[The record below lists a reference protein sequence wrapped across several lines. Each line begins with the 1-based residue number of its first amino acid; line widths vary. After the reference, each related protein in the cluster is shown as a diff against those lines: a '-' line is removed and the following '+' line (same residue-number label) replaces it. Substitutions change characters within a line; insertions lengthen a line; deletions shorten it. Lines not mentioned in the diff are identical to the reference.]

1 MKLVLILL
9 IVLSY
14 YPMETG
20 AQNIQ
25 PIGFWREHLPFNNA
39 IQVSVD
45 KLVYCATPYGFFTYD
60 QQDASFERKTKINGL
75 SEVKVRLMEKDP
87 LGERIVLV
95 YENTNIDFLDGT
107 KVINLPDVLLSNV
120 SGDRTAYGIY
130 WQKNLVYLCTGLG
143 IIVLDADRNE
153 VKDTYR
159 PSSNG
164 GDIRVNDLVQLNGL
178 LYAATTEGLKMAAA
192 GATNLADYN
201 AWQTISGNGLSPG
214 SVQRLA
220 TFNNALIVQKNDSI
234 LIRQGNSWSVFF
246 NNGIPVTGLDTDASR
261 MMIAQ
266 SVSGKG
272 RIQIVNTAG
281 NITRVLQSNVL
292 SLPRQTAASGA
303 VFWVA
308 DQNNGL
314 LRFEDNEPERV
325 FPNSPISTAAGEMI
339 FYNKELWATAGAVN
353 ENWNYTFNPNGI
365 HRYNGDQWSGVNL
378 YIYPQLD
385 SLLDF
390 ITVAADAVS
399 GSLYAGSY
407 GGGLLEIKKDNS
419 FRIYKQQSALQPAI
433 GDPGSYRVSGLAAD
447 VNGNLWVSNYGA
459 PQNLL
464 VKKADGNWRGFTIPF
479 FHNENAIAQIIIDDL
494 NYKWIMAPK
503 GNGVFCFDDRGTLDV
518 LSDDRWRY
526 LRQGK
531 GNGNLPS
538 SEVYCMAKDLDGF
551 IWIGT
556 GKGIA
561 VVQCVQDIFSGNLCE
576 AVLPVVQQDNF
587 AGFLFAD
594 EEVRCIAVD
603 GANRKWVGTRNGL
616 WLISADGQKVIS
628 RFTES
633 NSPLLSNVINSIAI
647 DPLSGEVFISTFNG
661 ICSYR
666 GSATE
671 GTEKHGDVLVFPN
684 PVPPGYGGTI
694 AIRGLANNA
703 LVKITETDG
712 RLVFQTKAL
721 GGQAI
726 WNGRNYNGEKASS
739 GVYLVIASDENNKEH
754 VVSKIFFVR

>member
-1 MKLVLILL
+1 
-9 IVLSY
+9 
-14 YPMETG
+14 
-20 AQNIQ
+20 
-25 PIGFWREHLPFNNA
+25 
-39 IQVSVD
+39 
-45 KLVYCATPYGFFTYD
+45 
-60 QQDASFERKTKINGL
+60 
-75 SEVKVRLMEKDP
+75 
-87 LGERIVLV
+87 
-95 YENTNIDFLDGT
+95 
-107 KVINLPDVLLSNV
+107 
-120 SGDRTAYGIY
+120 
-130 WQKNLVYLCTGLG
+130 
-143 IIVLDADRNE
+143 
-153 VKDTYR
+153 
-159 PSSNG
+159 
-164 GDIRVNDLVQLNGL
+164 
-178 LYAATTEGLKMAAA
+178 
-192 GATNLADYN
+192 
-201 AWQTISGNGLSPG
+201 
-214 SVQRLA
+214 
-220 TFNNALIVQKNDSI
+220 
-234 LIRQGNSWSVFF
+234 
-246 NNGIPVTGLDTDASR
+246 
-261 MMIAQ
+261 
-266 SVSGKG
+266 
-272 RIQIVNTAG
+272 
-281 NITRVLQSNVL
+281 LQSNVL

-479 FHNENAIAQIIIDDL
+479 FHNENAVAQIIIDDL
-494 NYKWIMAPK
+494 NYKWVMAPK